1 MDATRKDIARISVQE
16 WSRPDSKEQQ
26 MLMLGQMLP
35 QVVVPDNSKVPTNQ
49 VTNPNQEWYQ
59 QLLLMKMVIQPSKE
73 LDTPKSGL
81 ECSCFREAGLAA
93 CPGW

>member
-1 MDATRKDIARISVQE
+1 MDATRRDIARISVQE

-35 QVVVPDNSKVPTNQ
+35 QVVVPNNSKVPTNR

-59 QLLLMKMVIQPSKE
+59 QLLLMMMVIQPSKE
-73 LDTPKSGL
+73 LETPK
-81 ECSCFREAGLAA
+81 
-93 CPGW
+93 